1 MPGIYAPPAAMANC
15 QTGSG
20 TVASLAPHPNGGKR
34 AFVMLEFA
42 PSDCDMKRSNQ
53 RDEVRTDGD
62 CLADGADAWSL
73 QLCRGPMPEI
83 IFTGPA
89 GRLEGRFQPAKRKN
103 GPIAIVLHPH
113 PQFGGTMNNQIVYQ
127 LFYMFSKRG
136 FAVLRFN
143 FRGVG
148 RSQGEFDHG
157 SGELSDAAAALDWV
171 QSVHP
176 DAKSCWVAG
185 FSFGAWIG
193 MQLLMRRPE
202 IEGFISIAPQPNL
215 YDFTFLAPCPSSG
228 LIIHGENDK
237 VAPPKDVQTLV
248 DKLKTQ
254 KGIKIDQQIIKGA
267 NHFFENNI
275 DELMED
281 CAAYL
286 DRRLAMDDAA

>member
-1 MPGIYAPPAAMANC
+1 MANRRAAGRRVSSSSMPGWGANRRW
-15 QTGSG
+15 TLG
-20 TVASLAPHPNGGKR
+20 
-34 AFVMLEFA
+34 MLEFA
-42 PSDCDMKRSNQ
+42 PHHCDMKPIKQ
-53 RDEVRTDGD
+53 RDEWR
-62 CLADGADAWSL
+62 ADGNDFADANGARSR
-73 QLCRGPMPEI
+73 QPGRGPMPEI

-254 KGIKIDQQIIKGA
+254 KGIKIDQKIIKGA
-267 NHFFENNI
+267 NHFFESNI
-275 DELMED
+275 DELIED